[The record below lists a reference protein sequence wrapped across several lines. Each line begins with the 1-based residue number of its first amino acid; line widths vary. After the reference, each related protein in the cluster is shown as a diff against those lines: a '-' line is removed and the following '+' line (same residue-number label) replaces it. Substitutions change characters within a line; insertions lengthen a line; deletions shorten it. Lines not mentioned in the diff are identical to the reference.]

1 MTMDEQTKQR
11 YIKHP
16 SLCPFCEHP
25 EIEAS
30 RFDVEGRVAWQWVRC
45 SKCDTEW
52 HDIYELVDIEK
63 VEMP

>member
-45 SKCDTEW
+45 SQCATEW